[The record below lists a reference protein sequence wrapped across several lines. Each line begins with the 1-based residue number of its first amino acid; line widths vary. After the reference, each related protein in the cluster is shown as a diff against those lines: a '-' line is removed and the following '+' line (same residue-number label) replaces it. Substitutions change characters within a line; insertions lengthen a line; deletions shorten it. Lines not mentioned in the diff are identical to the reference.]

1 MEYRNLLEYEI
12 AQLEASGCTATN
24 WNTVSVKDGFNPS
37 CYIRVNFSGNVKLGN
52 TRELFV
58 RNGVPV
64 RSGIYDAT
72 IHNCEIGDNV
82 HISKIGEAIANYRIG
97 DNCYIANVKAMFATG
112 ASSFGNGCEVNVMSE
127 TGSRSLYIYEGL
139 TSQIAYLTAMY
150 RHNEAFTTRIKA
162 LAKEYSDRQ
171 RCATGLIESNV
182 TIAGCGTISDTI
194 VRTGACIE
202 GATHLFDGTVGRD
215 CKVGDNVIASHFIMA
230 SQARV
235 DSGSTIER
243 VFVGQA
249 SSLAN
254 GFIAHDSLFFA
265 NCACECG
272 EACAVFAGPHTVSMH
287 KSTLLIGGMFS
298 FFNAGSGTNESNH
311 LYKLGPVHHGIM
323 ERGCKTASNAY
334 ITWPAHIG
342 PFTLV
347 AGSHTSHPDT
357 TELPY
362 SYLMERKGK
371 SLLIPAANL
380 KTSGTIRDILKWGK
394 RDRRSRDI
402 ERLDLINYDALNPL
416 ITWRVY
422 QAINTLDRCEVD
434 PEYPLTRNFTIE
446 YHALRRGRELY
457 ALAAD
462 YFMGE
467 SVVNKLLSLDF
478 DSSTPIEQQ
487 LKPEYSG
494 LDQWIDL
501 AGLIVPRKKVG
512 FIIDDIVNGTINSL
526 EGIVERLK
534 SLYDNYEAMK
544 WSFVVDNLRKCYSKE
559 LDAMNL
565 QDLIAISKR
574 WSESI
579 VAISKFRYH
588 DAMKDYSESMKV
600 GFGVDSE
607 GQNVEADFQ
616 AVRGLPEQDP
626 NVEEMNRHYDI
637 ALKNATTAIK
647 RLEKALGI

>member
-52 TRELFV
+52 TRDLFV

-97 DNCYIANVKAMFATG
+97 DNCYIANVNAMFATG

-342 PFTLV
+342 
-347 AGSHTSHPDT
+347 D
-357 TELPY
+357 
-362 SYLMERKGK
+362 RK
-371 SLLIPAANL
+371 
-380 KTSGTIRDILKWGK
+380 
-394 RDRRSRDI
+394 
-402 ERLDLINYDALNPL
+402 
-416 ITWRVY
+416 
-422 QAINTLDRCEVD
+422 
-434 PEYPLTRNFTIE
+434 
-446 YHALRRGRELY
+446 
-457 ALAAD
+457 
-462 YFMGE
+462 
-467 SVVNKLLSLDF
+467 SVV
-478 DSSTPIEQQ
+478 
-487 LKPEYSG
+487 
-494 LDQWIDL
+494 
-501 AGLIVPRKKVG
+501 
-512 FIIDDIVNGTINSL
+512 
-526 EGIVERLK
+526 
-534 SLYDNYEAMK
+534 
-544 WSFVVDNLRKCYSKE
+544 
-559 LDAMNL
+559 
-565 QDLIAISKR
+565 
-574 WSESI
+574 
-579 VAISKFRYH
+579 
-588 DAMKDYSESMKV
+588 
-600 GFGVDSE
+600 
-607 GQNVEADFQ
+607 
-616 AVRGLPEQDP
+616 
-626 NVEEMNRHYDI
+626 
-637 ALKNATTAIK
+637 
-647 RLEKALGI
+647 

>member
-1 MEYRNLLEYEI
+1 
-12 AQLEASGCTATN
+12 
-24 WNTVSVKDGFNPS
+24 
-37 CYIRVNFSGNVKLGN
+37 
-52 TRELFV
+52 
-58 RNGVPV
+58 
-64 RSGIYDAT
+64 
-72 IHNCEIGDNV
+72 
-82 HISKIGEAIANYRIG
+82 
-97 DNCYIANVKAMFATG
+97 
-112 ASSFGNGCEVNVMSE
+112 
-127 TGSRSLYIYEGL
+127 
-139 TSQIAYLTAMY
+139 
-150 RHNEAFTTRIKA
+150 
-162 LAKEYSDRQ
+162 
-171 RCATGLIESNV
+171 
-182 TIAGCGTISDTI
+182 
-194 VRTGACIE
+194 
-202 GATHLFDGTVGRD
+202 
-215 CKVGDNVIASHFIMA
+215 
-230 SQARV
+230 
-235 DSGSTIER
+235 
-243 VFVGQA
+243 
-249 SSLAN
+249 
-254 GFIAHDSLFFA
+254 
-265 NCACECG
+265 
-272 EACAVFAGPHTVSMH
+272 
-287 KSTLLIGGMFS
+287 
-298 FFNAGSGTNESNH
+298 
-311 LYKLGPVHHGIM
+311 M

-446 YHALRRGRELY
+446 FQALRRGRELY

-534 SLYDNYEAMK
+534 MLYDNYEAMK
-544 WSFVVDNLRKCYSKE
+544 WSFVVDNLSKCYSKKLE
-559 LDAMNL
+559 TMTLHDF
-565 QDLIAISKR
+565 IAIAKR

-579 VAISKFRYH
+579 AAISKFRNH

-607 GQNVEADFQ
+607 GQNVEADFI

-626 NVEEMNRHYDI
+626 NVDEMNRHYDI

>member
-72 IHNCEIGDNV
+72 IHNCEL
-82 HISKIGEAIANYRIG
+82 
-97 DNCYIANVKAMFATG
+97 
-112 ASSFGNGCEVNVMSE
+112 GNGCEVNVMSE

-194 VRTGACIE
+194 VRTGACVE
-202 GATHLFDGTVGRD
+202 GATRLVDGTVGRD

-298 FFNAGSGTNESNH
+298 FFNAGSGTNE
-311 LYKLGPVHHGIM
+311 
-323 ERGCKTASNAY
+323 TASNAY

-534 SLYDNYEAMK
+534 MLYDNYEAMK
-544 WSFVVDNLRKCYSKE
+544 WSFVVDNLSKCYSKKLE
-559 LDAMNL
+559 TMTLHDF
-565 QDLIAISKR
+565 IAIAKR

-579 VAISKFRYH
+579 AAISKFRNH

-607 GQNVEADFQ
+607 GQNVEADFI

-626 NVEEMNRHYDI
+626 NVDEMNRHYDI